1 MRLTAKVNIDS
12 VLLFR
17 ERGKTYKEIADF
29 YGTTDKY
36 IKRLIHDAKDPEK
49 LAKMQGKA
57 AKDNAKQPGII
68 VPGTDMVI
76 RNNEVAL
83 EETLKKYGDEKVGM
97 FIGYHLDMMRMRL
110 EDRVD
115 KSDVNSLYNRFFTY
129 LQYCMEHNII
139 PNNMSAYYAIGVEK
153 GDISAWSNGSRGTPE
168 HKQFALD
175 VRGFFQ
181 SIHEQ
186 GGAEGFFNP
195 VLTIWWQKAYDQ
207 MIEAQKVE
215 AVDESPLGE
224 KQDADAIAA
233 KWQDVEMPD

>member
-83 EETLKKYGDEKVGM
+83 EETLK
-97 FIGYHLDMMRMRL
+97 
-110 EDRVD
+110 
-115 KSDVNSLYNRFFTY
+115 
-129 LQYCMEHNII
+129 
-139 PNNMSAYYAIGVEK
+139 
-153 GDISAWSNGSRGTPE
+153 
-168 HKQFALD
+168 
-175 VRGFFQ
+175 
-181 SIHEQ
+181 
-186 GGAEGFFNP
+186 
-195 VLTIWWQKAYDQ
+195 
-207 MIEAQKVE
+207 
-215 AVDESPLGE
+215 
-224 KQDADAIAA
+224 
-233 KWQDVEMPD
+233 